1 MATQPGENRTLL
13 APVPLTQAQVAD
25 TLAQSAVYQF
35 AARARTAYTWEQV
48 YAQHLAPLL
57 ANLPPRKDIP

>member
-25 TLAQSAVYQF
+25 TLAAVEQSSVTLQA
-35 AARARTAYTWEQV
+35 
-48 YAQHLAPLL
+48 
-57 ANLPPRKDIP
+57 RKDGHPAALDARPCAR